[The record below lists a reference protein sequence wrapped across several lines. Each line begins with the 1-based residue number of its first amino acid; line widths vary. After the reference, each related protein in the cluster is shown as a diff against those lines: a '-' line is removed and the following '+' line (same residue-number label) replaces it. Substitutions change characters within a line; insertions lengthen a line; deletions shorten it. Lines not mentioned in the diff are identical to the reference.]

1 MGCELTRQCVGASAG
16 VMEGTFLDD
25 AGVRRLEK
33 LPTKKELIAM
43 VARLIKQA
51 RMPVPW
57 EFIIEPQA
65 CHSAGCIPGCGAE
78 AGLLDQIPT
87 CKLFFA

>member
-1 MGCELTRQCVGASAG
+1 
-16 VMEGTFLDD
+16 MEGSFLDD

-51 RMPVPW
+51 RARVSG
-57 EFIIEPQA
+57 FRA
-65 CHSAGCIPGCGAE
+65 
-78 AGLLDQIPT
+78 
-87 CKLFFA
+87 

>member
-1 MGCELTRQCVGASAG
+1 MCGAAAG
-16 VMEGTFLDD
+16 VMEGQFLDD

-51 RMPVPW
+51 RMPS
-57 EFIIEPQA
+57 
-65 CHSAGCIPGCGAE
+65 SATEHAKMPPRAFGCVNKYVLMDCM
-78 AGLLDQIPT
+78 L
-87 CKLFFA
+87 

>member
-1 MGCELTRQCVGASAG
+1 MFGTAAG
-16 VMEGTFLDD
+16 VMEGQFLDD

-51 RMPVPW
+51 RVPSPAA
-57 EFIIEPQA
+57 EHVQMPQA
-65 CHSAGCIPGCGAE
+65 YL
-78 AGLLDQIPT
+78 GLLQDVAPDQACACMFI
-87 CKLFFA
+87 AS